1 MDAALAIL
9 STGQARMIDKL
20 LARIAKRG
28 STAEQVAP
36 VSILA
41 AGSHG
46 AGLPS
51 SSGGSQDPFCTI
63 FPAPARLH
71 SARSG
76 KSVPGQTSAWQV
88 ACDTYV
94 NGRVSGAAIAS
105 QPALFARWSPA
116 HMAVAQ
122 MLWAE
127 HEQLH
132 LGEVQIH
139 SGDALLAVMQ
149 PARRQ
154 VAMRAAAYQPNAPL
168 ALRQLPTRS
177 ASRSAS
183 TELPQ
188 LGADFQVHSLYSLLW
203 FYGQVYAAAP
213 ELLPADMGS
222 HLIQLRRF
230 PLVEPA
236 ALEMRNLALIH
247 IFSGGAISFKQLQRL
262 VSPEHAASL
271 CPDLASLYFT
281 GALRL
286 LTDSMSPSAAP
297 TAAA

>member
-1 MDAALAIL
+1 
-9 STGQARMIDKL
+9 MIDKL

-28 STAEQVAP
+28 SSAEQVAP

-41 AGSHG
+41 GGSHG

-51 SSGGSQDPFCTI
+51 SSSAGQDPFSTI
-63 FPAPARLH
+63 FPAPARLR

-76 KSVPGQTSAWQV
+76 KSVPGQTNAWQV

-94 NGRVSGAAIAS
+94 NGRLSGVAIAS
-105 QPALFARWSPA
+105 QPALFAPWTPA

-132 LGEVQIH
+132 LGEVHIH

-154 VAMRAAAYQPNAPL
+154 VAVRATAYQPNAPL
-168 ALRQLPTRS
+168 ALRQLPARS
-177 ASRSAS
+177 ASRSANAS
-183 TELPQ
+183 MPH
-188 LGADFQVHSLYSLLW
+188 LGDDFQEHSLYSLLW

-213 ELLPADMGS
+213 ELLPAEMGS

-236 ALEMRNLALIH
+236 ALEMRHLALIH
-247 IFSGGAISFKQLQRL
+247 IFSGGAISFTQLQRL
-262 VSPEHAASL
+262 VSPEHAKSL

-286 LTDSMSPSAAP
+286 LDDTMTPPAVS
-297 TAAA
+297 TAAT